1 MNLIRFVG
9 DNMEDEPIKE
19 LKTLKEWMKR
29 KIKYAIKSKEYA
41 NPRLSPYYLSD
52 TRPKCSKCGSS
63 LTYIKEYKT
72 SIGKMYYCEK
82 CKGKVIIT

>member
-41 NPRLSPYYLSD
+41 NPRCPNCEK
-52 TRPKCSKCGSS
+52 PME
-63 LTYIKEYKT
+63 YIKNNYQ
-72 SIGKMYYCEK
+72 Y
-82 CKGKVIIT
+82 GKVYRCRNCKVGKIIS